1 MNLGLGNVFGSF
13 PAANSNLLNFRDDAP
28 GWYRQILEHSRPQF
42 SHILSIA
49 DKNDGENINSLLR
62 TVFETVVDR
71 YYVKFGYFRM
81 RTQTDFGEQCT
92 VLIHSRMFTFC

>member
-71 YYVKFGYFRM
+71 YMSNSAISECELKN
-81 RTQTDFGEQCT
+81 
-92 VLIHSRMFTFC
+92 I